1 MMRVLLYEI
10 RKALLSPIIIALIVI
25 FTGFNFFLIY
35 ENAYIKDDLR
45 NVNQIASIYGTEID
59 KEMLERM
66 RNDYEARMKKVN
78 EQTKTV
84 LAKSYQNMNEFYS
97 DHSFYLPEKFSEK
110 EIQFFN
116 ETALLEFYYFSSQTI
131 DEDFLAYD
139 PIKIAEKEMWMY
151 GIDGK
156 AAEFIRSHYSKFT
169 ERYEEVLKNKEYKHL
184 FPSQRVFETHLL
196 LFKKMFKAMLIES
209 LILTVLVTAYV
220 MNYEFDR
227 GTFLLA
233 YSSKRGRKLWLDKLW
248 AALITNIFVLTI
260 ILVISLVTYFTVFSY
275 REFWHVPISSLFNA
289 GKEWFMSWWNLS
301 FAQYLAAVV
310 LLAYILVIL
319 FTLMTVIFARWIR
332 NSYLVFFTF
341 LCMFGVI
348 FVNQALFPNSN
359 ILFLFGY
366 FTPVNLILNSFVWFM
381 QRAVTFTAY
390 FEIVTVAV
398 WFVLLLLCVMYC
410 ARSFRKS
417 DLT

>member
-1 MMRVLLYEI
+1 MRILLYEI

-25 FTGFNFFLIY
+25 FIGFNFFLIY

-45 NVNQIASIYGTEID
+45 NVNQIANKYGTEID
-59 KEMLERM
+59 KEMLEKM
-66 RNDYEARMKKVN
+66 KNDYEAKMKKVN
-78 EQTKTV
+78 EQTKNV
-84 LAKSYQNMNEFYS
+84 LAKSYQNMTEYFS
-97 DHSFYLPEKFSEK
+97 DRSFYLPEKFSEK

-116 ETALLEFYYFSSQTI
+116 ETALLEYYFFSSQTI

-151 GIDGK
+151 RIDGK
-156 AAEFIRSHYSKFT
+156 AAEFIRSHYDKFT
-169 ERYEEVLKNKEYKHL
+169 DRYEEVLKNKEYKHL

-196 LFKKMFKAMLIES
+196 LFKTMFKAMLIES

-227 GTFLLA
+227 GTYLLA

-248 AALITNIFVLTI
+248 AALITNVFVWSFL
-260 ILVISLVTYFTVFSY
+260 LVISLVAYFSVFSY

-301 FAQYLAAVV
+301 FVEYLAAAV
-310 LLAYILVIL
+310 LLSYLLIIL
-319 FTLMTVIFARWIR
+319 FTLITVIITRWIR

-348 FVNQALFPNSN
+348 FVNQSLFPSSN

-381 QRAVTFTAY
+381 QRTVTFTAY
-390 FEIVTVAV
+390 FEIMTVVV